1 MSCNKN
7 MAPTK
12 SMTPWSFLAS
22 YYSALHETC
31 TSISS
36 IIWLNSPWIK
46 SSQYLFLGSTLF
58 APLIYSFH
66 KVYCSS
72 NFEFNSFRFP
82 GFCNGVNTDSRAT
95 RFRRNEPRI
104 SNVYMYPGTS
114 DCVRAF
120 SISILKETWVA
131 ACK

>member
-1 MSCNKN
+1 MSCNKI

-12 SMTPWSFLAS
+12 SMTPGSFLPS
-22 YYSALHETC
+22 YYCALHETC
-31 TSISS
+31 
-36 IIWLNSPWIK
+36 IIWLNSPRIK

-66 KVYCSS
+66 KVHCSS
-72 NFEFNSFRFP
+72 NFEFNGLRFP
-82 GFCNGVNTDSRAT
+82 GFCNGLNTDNKAT
-95 RFRRNEPRI
+95 RSRKNEPRI

-120 SISILKETWVA
+120 SISILRATWVA